1 MLIVLKTSGLGL
13 GVKHVERIARLRMH
27 VWPERTMP
35 RMLAVYGGLGFRV
48 MRVHAFP
55 ANGVEIAVRDTLPQP
70 YLASSQYSQSLDT
83 PAFQNLPCEK
93 PQISHTHLRIAS
105 CTREPSLLARPWAS
119 SSQRTLLSSMVT
131 SQTSRYLWGS
141 GFGRPS
147 ILPLGPLFQLQA
159 APP

>member
-1 MLIVLKTSGLGL
+1 
-13 GVKHVERIARLRMH
+13 
-27 VWPERTMP
+27 MP

-93 PQISHTHLRIAS
+93 PQALIHIS
-105 CTREPSLLARPWAS
+105 E
-119 SSQRTLLSSMVT
+119 
-131 SQTSRYLWGS
+131 
-141 GFGRPS
+141 
-147 ILPLGPLFQLQA
+147 
-159 APP
+159 